1 MAYHLFDS
9 PRLGLLIALL
19 IEIVL
24 FLAWSFTNG
33 RVRKLY
39 LLIGPLLAGLF
50 ILLDVIVETNRE
62 QLEKITCQIV
72 QAAEDENAPGVISHI
87 SDNFLL
93 ANGFDKMMV
102 TRAIETKLAKPLFA
116 GNNISNLR
124 VTKAED
130 TTGQVEFKVTTT
142 IDPKSRYALIPVVTT
157 FWQFDYVRTGNQPF
171 KVRNMTMLWL
181 IPGIAGQ
188 KISPIDVFTYK

>member
-1 MAYHLFDS
+1 MVYHLFDS

-33 RVRKLY
+33 RIRKLY
-39 LLIGPLLAGLF
+39 LLVGPVLAGLF
-50 ILLDVIVETNRE
+50 ILIDVIVQTNRE
-62 QLEKITCQIV
+62 QLEMITCRIV
-72 QAAEDENAPGVISHI
+72 QAAEDENAPGIISHI

-93 ANGFDKMMV
+93 DNGFDKMMAA
-102 TRAIETKLAKPLFA
+102 RAIETKLAKPLIA
-116 GNNISNLR
+116 NNNISNLR
-124 VTKAED
+124 VTRAED

-142 IDPKSRYALIPVVTT
+142 LDPKSRYALIPVVTT
-157 FWQFDYVRTGNQPF
+157 FWRFDYARSDNQPF

-181 IPGIAGQ
+181 IPGIVGQ
-188 KISPIDVFTYK
+188 KKSPINVFTYR